1 MERLYL
7 KMAHASV
14 VGLTLLLTVLAF
26 VAFAYF
32 DQARPPGTAGVVAL
46 QLAFSAEAFQSI
58 VKQWGASG
66 VQAYRVSTLYVD
78 SWFPIVYASLLASL
92 IALLTHKL
100 GKAFDKV
107 TLFFT
112 LPFVATLLDWV
123 ENALHLILL
132 RNPDRFSPMLVL
144 VASLAAAIKWGI
156 IGFSA
161 LLVLYFLAQRIGAR
175 LLRRQA

>member
-7 KMAHASV
+7 KMARASV
-14 VGLTLLLTVLAF
+14 VGLMLLLTILAF

-32 DQARPPGTAGVVAL
+32 DQARPPGTPGVVAL

-58 VKQWGASG
+58 VKQWGESG

-78 SWFPIVYASLLASL
+78 SWFPLVYASLLASL

-100 GKAFDKV
+100 GRVLDKA
-107 TLFFT
+107 TLLFFT

-132 RNPDRFSPMLVL
+132 RNPDHFSPMLVL
-144 VASLAAAIKWGI
+144 IASLAAAIKWGI
-156 IGFSA
+156 IWFSA
-161 LLVLYFLAQRIGAR
+161 LLVL
-175 LLRRQA
+175 